1 MAKYLWTLL
10 INCLL
15 LIQPL
20 KSRRYIKSGTNK
32 VASLMQLHIAY
43 LKHMILIRKHKRKW
57 YQEYCKYILKK
68 KNLRYTK
75 ALFYTHFVLHLLLQD
90 PLPIYSTFY
99 LHPLTLSLMLFGWF
113 TSNYYL
119 FSYGNITFDL
129 HPLLQEHDLG
139 IQQGFGVC

>member
-68 KNLRYTK
+68 KK
-75 ALFYTHFVLHLLLQD
+75 SSVHQGFVLYSFCFTPSASRPLTDLQYFLFTPSHFEFNALWLVYFQLLLVF
-90 PLPIYSTFY
+90 LWEYHI
-99 LHPLTLSLMLFGWF
+99 
-113 TSNYYL
+113 
-119 FSYGNITFDL
+119 
-129 HPLLQEHDLG
+129 
-139 IQQGFGVC
+139 